1 MRAQRRRHR
10 RHGRRHRG
18 VRTALPSGGPRT
30 ARSAARWPGGARRV
44 PFGMPPCPCPT
55 A

>member
-10 RHGRRHRG
+10 RHGRRHRR

-44 PFGMPPCPCPT
+44 RVRDTALPMPHR
-55 A
+55 